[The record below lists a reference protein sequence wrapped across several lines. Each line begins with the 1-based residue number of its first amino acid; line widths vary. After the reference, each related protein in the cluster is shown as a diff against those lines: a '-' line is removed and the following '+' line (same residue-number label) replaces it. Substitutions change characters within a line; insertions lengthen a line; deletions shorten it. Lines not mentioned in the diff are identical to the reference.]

1 MQQDLTGTG
10 ADMPGAGPV
19 DQIQTLPDGS
29 ITGPEDQMRNYWFQ
43 KALTSLT
50 NPAMKAQR
58 QAILSDMQEMTGSEW
73 PLFLDFIG
81 ARLRETKQYDLD
93 LDGNP
98 ETEQLKPGGL
108 IKRLGL

>member
-1 MQQDLTGTG
+1 MQ
-10 ADMPGAGPV
+10 V
-19 DQIQTLPDGS
+19 FEDGS

-50 NPAMKAQR
+50 NPEMKGQ
-58 QAILSDMQEMTGSEW
+58 QKQILADMRDMTGEEW

-81 ARLRETKQYDLD
+81 ARLREAKQYDLD
-93 LDGNP
+93 LDANP
-98 ETEQLKPGGL
+98 ETAQLKPGGL